1 MRKQIITAALGLAL
15 VATGAAGAPSGQQG
29 GQVDHGAGWN
39 NRDCYNNESGAQ
51 CQQRLAQQRSG
62 NQTSQG
68 GAFNN
73 RAQQQSGGQ
82 VDHGAGWNNRDCYN
96 WESASECQR
105 RIAQQQAG
113 RGQLNADRDRGDRGR
128 DNAWNNRD
136 CYNGESARDCRERL
150 AVQQRSHRSYVWRDG
165 RYEDRDSGA
174 VAAGILGFILGAAI
188 AGSDSDREYYHAHRH
203 DHRWRDR
210 CRAAYGDFDYE
221 SGTYVGRD
229 GYRHYCTR

>member
-1 MRKQIITAALGLAL
+1 MRKQIITAAMGFAL
-15 VATGAAGAPSGQQG
+15 IASGAASAPSGQQG

-39 NRDCYNNESGAQ
+39 NRDCYNTESGAQ

-62 NQTSQG
+62 AQTSQG
-68 GAFNN
+68 GASSN
-73 RAQQQSGGQ
+73 RGQQQTSGQ
-82 VDHGAGWNNRDCYN
+82 ADHGAGWNNRDCYN
-96 WESASECQR
+96 WESGSACQS
-105 RIAQQQAG
+105 RIAQQRG
-113 RGQLNADRDRGDRGR
+113 DRGQADRGR
-128 DNAWNNRD
+128 DNGWNNRD

-150 AVQQRSHRSYVWRDG
+150 DVQQRSHRSYVWRNG

-188 AGSDSDREYYHAHRH
+188 AGSDSDRDYYYAHRH
-203 DHRWRDR
+203 DHHWRDR
-210 CRAAYGDFDYE
+210 CQAAYDDFDYE